1 VLRLDFDWRVVPQFR
16 GATITSDAGL
26 LPYRELDDAAGLTE
40 TSDDMLADARAC
52 QRWYPRRPVI
62 LPADGPIANQFLLAH
77 ASVTGKITI
86 NGPGIRGVS
95 GKNRR

>member
-40 TSDDMLADARAC
+40 TSDDMLADAHLRIPVLVPEAPAHFAC
-52 QRWYPRRPVI
+52 QRTDCEPISFAAR
-62 LPADGPIANQFLLAH
+62 LGDGQNYNQWAGNPG
-77 ASVTGKITI
+77 SVG
-86 NGPGIRGVS
+86 
-95 GKNRR
+95 